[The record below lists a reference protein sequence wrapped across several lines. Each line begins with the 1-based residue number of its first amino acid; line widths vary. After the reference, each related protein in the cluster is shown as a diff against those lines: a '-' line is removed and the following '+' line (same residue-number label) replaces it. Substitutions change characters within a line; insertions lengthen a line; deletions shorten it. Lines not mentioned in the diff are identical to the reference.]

1 MTAAS
6 KLAKFIEEKLQ
17 SDVRD
22 VMVNDHGGG
31 HYELFGKYYI
41 KLLNNRNYRVLTVND
56 NAFYEFTSLKNATS
70 WCTLHNQRMFR
81 QADRVYNLDLRICSI
96 QLDIAVQKNIV
107 RNKSSEDRLTT
118 LIKLQEANYK
128 KKLLTQELNSYINN
142 SKSIQANKFRIKNEQ
157 NFSYL

>member
-1 MTAAS
+1 MTAAN

-22 VMVNDHGGG
+22 VMVNDHGNG
-31 HYELFGKYYI
+31 HYELFGNYFI
-41 KLLNNRNYRVLTVND
+41 RLLHNKNYRVLSVKD
-56 NAFYEFTSLKNATS
+56 NALYEFTSLKNATS
-70 WCTLHNQRMFR
+70 WCTLHNQKMYR
-81 QADRVYNLDLRICSI
+81 QADRVHNLDLRISSI
-96 QLDIAVQKNIV
+96 QLDIAVQKNMV
-107 RNKSSEDRLTT
+107 RRKNDENRLTT

-142 SKSIQANKFRIKNEQ
+142 SKTIQANKFRSKNKR